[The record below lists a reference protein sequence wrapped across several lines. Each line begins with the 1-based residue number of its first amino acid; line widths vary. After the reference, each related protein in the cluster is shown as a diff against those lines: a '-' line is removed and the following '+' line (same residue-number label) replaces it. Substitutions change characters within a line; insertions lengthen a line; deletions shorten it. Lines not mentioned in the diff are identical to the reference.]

1 MTCMSGM
8 TWYPSM
14 RGMKDVVGGLSIVA
28 LLWTTPASAG
38 WVIDQVSQSGADT
51 EQQQMLFQD
60 NKMKILTFG
69 TNGAPQDA
77 VIFDVTAQTM
87 TRVDY
92 KRKQITVGSAKDLK
106 KMMAGAQNVM
116 AEAMKKM
123 QTQMQNMP
131 PEQRK
136 MMEQM
141 LKDRMPAATTAQ
153 PDCPESSQPEIRA
166 TGQEARIAGY
176 ATDKYDILQDGKVKS
191 QIWIAEAISIR
202 DDFDVE
208 KMQQLAEAM
217 ASASPCHARS
227 GQTGQSGFT
236 GRGMWQLTQ
245 KGFPAR
251 IIDKKNGSEVKIT
264 KAENRT
270 VTAQEIGYPAGFQ
283 VESMKNMMQREGLP
297 Q

>member
-1 MTCMSGM
+1 M
-8 TWYPSM
+8 
-14 RGMKDVVGGLSIVA
+14 
-28 LLWTTPASAG
+28 
-38 WVIDQVSQSGADT
+38 IDQVSQDGADA
-51 EQQQMLFQD
+51 EQQQMLFHD
-60 NKMKILTFG
+60 NKMKIVTFD
-69 TNGAPQDA
+69 TSGAPEDA

-106 KMMAGAQNVM
+106 KMRAGAQNVM

-123 QTQMQNMP
+123 QAQMQNMP

-141 LKDRMPAATTAQ
+141 MKDRMPATTTAQ
-153 PDCPESSQPEIRA
+153 PDCPESSKPEIRA
-166 TGQEARIAGY
+166 TGKEADIAGY
-176 ATDKYDILQDGKVKS
+176 AADGYDILQDGKVTS
-191 QIWIAEAISIR
+191 QVWIAEAIAIR

-217 ASASPCHARS
+217 TSARPCHARS
-227 GQTGQSGFT
+227 DEAGQSGFINK
-236 GRGMWQLTQ
+236 GMWQLTQ

-251 IIDKKNGSEVKIT
+251 IVDKKNDSEVKIT

-283 VESMKNMMQREGLP
+283 VESMKSMMQREGLP